1 MAPRGERRQPEIPV
15 KGSTVVPRFDRFGIN
30 TYSYSQTHTAEA
42 CMDVLADQGFT
53 AFELMLYP
61 GHLWITDSTAVLRRI
76 ATKAVSRG
84 LEITNLNMANVD
96 MNLTAAAPEMR
107 AYTLDLWRQFLR
119 IAGELGVQGII
130 LGPGKPNPLFPLPYQ
145 AMEEHFFR
153 ALDALLPQAER
164 EGVTLWAEN
173 MPFAF
178 LPRAGQLLTA
188 LDKYGVEQIRIC
200 YDVANAHFIG
210 EDPLVGLQQIGT
222 RLAHLH
228 LSDTGTTSYKHDPV
242 GMGTVDFASIA
253 AAVKASNYSGRPF
266 LEIITSAPDPD
277 FVRSAAELSNLDW

>member
-1 MAPRGERRQPEIPV
+1 M
-15 KGSTVVPRFDRFGIN
+15 PRFEHFGIN

-61 GHLWITDSTAVLRRI
+61 GHLWITDSQAVLRRI
-76 ATKAVSRG
+76 VAKATARK

-107 AYTLDLWRQFLR
+107 DYTLGLWRQFLR
-119 IAGELGVQGII
+119 IAGELGAQGII
-130 LGPGKPNPLFPLPYQ
+130 LGPGKPNPLFSLPYQ
-145 AMEEHFFR
+145 AMEDHFFR
-153 ALDALLPQAER
+153 ALDVLLPQAER

-178 LPRAGQLLTA
+178 LPRANQLLTA
-188 LDKYGVEQIRIC
+188 LDKYGTARIGVC

-210 EDPLVGLQQIGT
+210 EDPCDGLAQIGA
-222 RLAHLH
+222 RLAHVH
-228 LSDTGTTSYKHDPV
+228 LSDTSTTTYKHDLV
-242 GMGTVDFASIA
+242 GTGSVDFKAIA
-253 AAVKASNYSGRPF
+253 AMLKAMKYGNRSF
-266 LEIITSAPDPD
+266 LEIITDDPGRHLPDSAE
-277 FVRSAAELSNLDW
+277 RLINLGYP